1 MFNVGDRV
9 VYPMYGAG
17 VIEGIETRDVDG
29 QELSYYVLHIPIGDL
44 KILISKS
51 KADVLGLRALN
62 SAEEVIDIVNN
73 AEPIDM
79 SNNWNLRYKENMA
92 KLKTG
97 DLFKITQVFKTL
109 FLRERVK
116 SLSSIEKK
124 LLGTA
129 KQIILSEIL
138 LSQDTDKSHAEE
150 LLMHGIAIPI
160 K

>member
-17 VIEGIETRDVDG
+17 VIEGIETREVDG

-44 KILISKS
+44 KILISKN
-51 KADVLGLRALN
+51 KADILGLRALN
-62 SAEEVIDIVNN
+62 SAEKVIDIVNN

-79 SNNWNLRYKENMA
+79 SNNWNLR
-92 KLKTG
+92 
-97 DLFKITQVFKTL
+97 FKITQVFKTL

-129 KQIILSEIL
+129 KQIILSEII